1 MKVAERKLKHG
12 CRACKGRCLREAT
25 AQEIQIELIR
35 RTQMNAFD
43 GERVVKDLLKHR
55 DLWIAVLM
63 DRLGVSNPPRLPSMG
78 LIKLRDLDTNDWNV
92 DTLFVLAK
100 NAKAA
105 RKFASFR
112 DPWIA
117 DTAVVHDQDET
128 ERVLGGWGLPGRL
141 VTFWWD

>member
-1 MKVAERKLKHG
+1 MSTPRRTRRHG
-12 CRACKGRCLREAT
+12 CRACMGKCLREAT
-25 AQEIQIELIR
+25 AQEIQLELIR

-43 GERVVKDLLKHR
+43 GERVARDLIEHR

-63 DRLGVSNPPRLPSMG
+63 DRFGVSNPPRLPSCS
-78 LIKLRDLDTNDWNV
+78 LIKLRDLDGNDWNV
-92 DTLFVLAK
+92 DTLFILAK
-100 NAKAA
+100 NVKSA
-105 RKFASFR
+105 RKLASLR

-117 DTAVVHDQDET
+117 DSAVVHDQEET